1 MAGLHGCTKLN
12 YSVFLSVLWN
22 PSDILHCATPPTPTL
37 QLQRLTE
44 ISRHLYRKKNNS
56 ASWYNPSEQKR
67 SFFFLL
73 FIREGNF
80 LIWFLEETLAV
91 FSVKGVLLGDYT
103 GAVVQGHEAT
113 SVGVHAASLIIP
125 HALL

>member
-1 MAGLHGCTKLN
+1 MAAPNSITVCSSLFFGIHQIYSIVLHPQPPLCSSKGLQK
-12 YSVFLSVLWN
+12 FL
-22 PSDILHCATPPTPTL
+22 ATYIERKIIQPLGITL
-37 QLQRLTE
+37 L
-44 ISRHLYRKKNNS
+44 SKNGL
-56 ASWYNPSEQKR
+56 
-67 SFFFLL
+67 FFLL